1 MKLLFLII
9 ILSGSGLLLPAQ
21 PSQSS
26 HFILEKL
33 DDGVWAAIATE
44 GGHAICNAGI
54 IDLGEETLIF
64 DAFMTPEAAEDLR
77 KTAKELTGRDAKY
90 LVNSHYH
97 NDHIGGNQVFD
108 DAVIISTKKTRE
120 LIAKYQ
126 PEEIE
131 FAKSDD
137 AVQRLAGY
145 ASADLSAMSE
155 HEKTQNVM
163 WKGYYECYVTA
174 ADILRIELPTL
185 LVEKELTIAGTKQTA
200 QLLAYGEGHTE
211 ADLFLYLPEK
221 KILFLGDLLF
231 IENQPW
237 MREANLEGWLAR
249 LDSINIIDSQKIVP
263 GHGPVG
269 TKADIQAM
277 ADYFHHVKA
286 TALAYKKKNMSPA
299 DDAALVAPAPYSTWN
314 LSAFYK
320 PNVIA
325 MYEQEMKE

>member
-1 MKLLFLII
+1 MKHSILAIALLWFYQVLF
-9 ILSGSGLLLPAQ
+9 AQ
-21 PSQSS
+21 SFTSP

-33 DDGVWAAIATE
+33 DDGVWAAIATN

-64 DAFMTPEAAEDLR
+64 DSFMTPEAAEDLR
-77 KTAKELTGRDAKY
+77 RTAKELTGREAKY

-97 NDHIGGNQVFD
+97 NDHIGGNQVFE
-108 DAVIISTKKTRE
+108 DATIISTKKTRD

-131 FAKSDD
+131 FAKSED
-137 AVQRLAGY
+137 AVKRLAKY
-145 ASADLSAMSE
+145 TSADLSTMND
-155 HEKTQNVM
+155 HDKTQNVM
-163 WKGYYECYVTA
+163 WKGYYECYVSS

-185 LVEKELTIAGTKQTA
+185 LVESELTIAGTKQTA
-200 QLLAYGEGHTE
+200 HLFSYGEGHTE
-211 ADLFLYLPEK
+211 ADLFLYLPET

-237 MREANLEGWLAR
+237 MREANLDGWIAR
-249 LDSINIIDSQKIVP
+249 LDSIKTIDSHKIVP

-269 TKADIQAM
+269 AKADIASM
-277 ADYFHHVKA
+277 VDYFNHVKE
-286 TALAYKKKNMSPA
+286 TAKTFKKKNMSPA
-299 DDAALVAPAPYSTWN
+299 NDASLTAPAPYNAWN
-314 LSAFYK
+314 LSAFYV

-325 MYEQEMKE
+325 MYEALKE